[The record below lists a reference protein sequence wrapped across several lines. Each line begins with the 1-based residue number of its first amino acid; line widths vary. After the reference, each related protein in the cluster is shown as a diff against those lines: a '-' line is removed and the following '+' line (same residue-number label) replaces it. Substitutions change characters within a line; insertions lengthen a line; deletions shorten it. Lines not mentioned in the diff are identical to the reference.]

1 VPVGDEMHVVGQDG
15 VALAK
20 CWLEATGRFQVRW
33 HTGDDLAL
41 AVPYLS
47 VEQADRMQAWRC
59 SMG

>member
-1 VPVGDEMHVVGQDG
+1 MHVVGQDG